1 MLTKTRH
8 NKKRNTAFIYEALV
22 RELTKCIV
30 SKDQERKGVVVS
42 LVKEHFALG
51 TALREELE
59 LYRSLYENEDL
70 ELPMYE
76 KLISEVKRSHGAIK
90 KDKVFSEQTTLINK
104 INKMLSKE
112 VFSNF
117 VPNYK
122 DLATIYQILNPD
134 VSVKHR
140 VLLETTLAKNLAI
153 TSTEKTKEMAPM
165 DNLVY
170 KTFVKR
176 FNTQYGGRLL
186 EGQQKLLSKYI
197 ASFHDDGIEFKI
209 FVNEE
214 LARLKNTIIL
224 SLSDEEIF
232 SDPVL
237 SENAKKVLNT
247 LENYREKELDAETLQ
262 QVLKIQSL
270 AEELRKKTHDD

>member
-1 MLTKTRH
+1 
-8 NKKRNTAFIYEALV
+8 
-22 RELTKCIV
+22 
-30 SKDQERKGVVVS
+30 
-42 LVKEHFALG
+42 
-51 TALREELE
+51 
-59 LYRSLYENEDL
+59 
-70 ELPMYE
+70 
-76 KLISEVKRSHGAIK
+76 
-90 KDKVFSEQTTLINK
+90 
-104 INKMLSKE
+104 
-112 VFSNF
+112 
-117 VPNYK
+117 
-122 DLATIYQILNPD
+122 
-134 VSVKHR
+134 
-140 VLLETTLAKNLAI
+140 
-153 TSTEKTKEMAPM
+153 MAPM